1 LQFVHLLILFVW
13 PILFFK
19 IEAFWAAFTL
29 LLLLVFVT
37 YMMMSRYYEASKAA
51 FWILIPYCAWIA
63 YALYLNLRV
72 AMLN

>member
-1 LQFVHLLILFVW
+1 
-13 PILFFK
+13 
-19 IEAFWAAFTL
+19 
-29 LLLLVFVT
+29 
-37 YMMMSRYYEASKAA
+37 MMMSRYYEVSKAA